1 MNFQY
6 VLQFTDAYLS
16 SLLSNLSV
24 IYFRHLFKEK
34 FNFVLRTFVAE
45 AISNIL
51 KSIDLH
57 GRQHQTYIVGSGVT
71 AKGAKKLAKMLACMT
86 IGDLDALLH
95 LKNIDPAKVAQLLA
109 DIQDLAKALVMFI
122 QI

>member
-1 MNFQY
+1 MF
-6 VLQFTDAYLS
+6 S
-16 SLLSNLSV
+16 SLSNLSV
-24 IYFRHLFKEK
+24 IHFRRFLEDK
-34 FNFVLRTFVAE
+34 FNFVFLNFFVAE

-51 KSIDLH
+51 KSVDLN

>member
-1 MNFQY
+1 
-6 VLQFTDAYLS
+6 
-16 SLLSNLSV
+16 
-24 IYFRHLFKEK
+24 
-34 FNFVLRTFVAE
+34 
-45 AISNIL
+45 
-51 KSIDLH
+51 
-57 GRQHQTYIVGSGVT
+57 
-71 AKGAKKLAKMLACMT
+71 MLACMT